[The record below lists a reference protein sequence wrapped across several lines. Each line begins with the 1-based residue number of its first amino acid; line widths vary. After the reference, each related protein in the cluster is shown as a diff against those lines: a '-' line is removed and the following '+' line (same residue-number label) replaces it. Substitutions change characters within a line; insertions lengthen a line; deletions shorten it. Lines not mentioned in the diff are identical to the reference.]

1 MKRQISFLLCL
12 VTITGPAIAQNASSD
27 ELTLKPH
34 PAAQNAPEEKAP
46 ENAGGSADST
56 ELAKKLSNP
65 IADLISV
72 PFQFN
77 YDEPIGPKDA
87 NKYTLNIQPVIP
99 ITLNQDWNVIVRT
112 IVPVIYQDS
121 IADGID
127 SRFGLGDT
135 VQSFFFSPK
144 EPTSGGWIWGV
155 GPVFLWPTATDDILG
170 SQKWGAGPTAVL
182 LKQEHGWT
190 YGVLANQIW
199 SIAGESDRASVSSM
213 FVQPFLTYT
222 THTYTTIGIN
232 TESTYDWKTSQWT
245 VPINLTVSQLVRI
258 GGHPVSFLL
267 GVREYVE
274 SPTGGPDWGMRF
286 QVTLL
291 FPKK

>member
-12 VTITGPAIAQNASSD
+12 VTLTGPAIAQNASSD

-99 ITLNQDWNVIVRT
+99 ITLNENWNVIVRT

-135 VQSFFFSPK
+135 LQSFFFSPK
-144 EPTSGGWIWGV
+144 EPTSAGWIWGV
-155 GPVFLWPTATDDILG
+155 GPAFLWPTATDDILG
-170 SQKWGAGPTAVL
+170 SQKWGAGPTGVL

-190 YGVLANQIW
+190 YGVLANHIW
-199 SIAGESDRASVSSM
+199 SYAGDGDRDDVNST
-213 FVQPFLTYT
+213 FIQPFLTYT
-222 THTYTTIGIN
+222 FKTATTIGIN
-232 TESTYDWKTSQWT
+232 TESTYDWTASEAT
-245 VPINLTVSQLVRI
+245 IPINAFVSQIVRF
-258 GGHPVSFLL
+258 GKLPVQFSA
-267 GVREYVE
+267 GPRYYAE
-274 SPTGGPDWGMRF
+274 SPPDGPQWGARF
-286 QVTLL
+286 VVTFL
-291 FPKK
+291 FPK

>member
-1 MKRQISFLLCL
+1 MEINRAAIVLAAALAVLL
-12 VTITGPAIAQNASSD
+12 PSQF
-27 ELTLKPH
+27 
-34 PAAQNAPEEKAP
+34 AAAEETA
-46 ENAGGSADST
+46 EATDSAD
-56 ELAKKLSNP
+56 LAKKLSNP
-65 IADLISV
+65 VADLISV
-72 PFQFN
+72 PMKLDWN
-77 YDEPIGPKDA
+77 TGIGPA
-87 NKYTLNIQPVIP
+87 NADQDIYVVQPVIP
-99 ITLNQDWNVIVRT
+99 ITLNEEWNVISRT
-112 IVPVIYQDS
+112 ILPYIHQESPVAGGSS
-121 IADGID
+121 IG
-127 SRFGLGDT
+127 GLGDT
-135 VQSFFFSPK
+135 LQSLFFSPK
-144 EPTSGGWIWGV
+144 SPSASGWIWGV
-155 GPVFLWPTATDDILG
+155 GPALSIPTATKDELG
-170 SQKWGAGPTAVL
+170 SGKWSLGPTVVL

-199 SIAGESDRASVSSM
+199 SIAGESDRAGVSSM

-232 TESTYDWKTSQWT
+232 TESTYDWKASQWT

-274 SPTGGPDWGMRF
+274 SPSGGPDWGLRF